1 MSTLAAGYALV
12 LSALVVVI
20 WLGNVV
26 RGAVPELVT
35 EPRAIRF
42 HIVAELGMAAL
53 LAAGGALTLAGS
65 EAGTATL
72 LLAFGAVLYS
82 IVNSAGHYAQ
92 LRQVAPLVLFG
103 ALFALTT
110 AIAVALVAG

>member
-1 MSTLAAGYALV
+1 MSTFAAGYAL
-12 LSALVVVI
+12 LLAALVILV
-20 WLGNVV
+20 WAGNIA

-42 HIVAELGMAAL
+42 HIAAELGMAAL
-53 LAAGGALTLAGS
+53 LAAGGLLALAGN

-92 LRQVAPLVLFG
+92 LRQVAPLVVFGVLFV
-103 ALFALTT
+103 LT
-110 AIAVALVAG
+110 AAVAVALVAG